1 MMTHGAPRAKRE
13 IAKYKG
19 DIGETVK
26 NMYKKFHSQQTTRPT
41 VSLKIESVAKLSFM
55 TPTIQ

>member
-1 MMTHGAPRAKRE
+1 MMTHGAPGVKRE
-13 IAKYKG
+13 TVKYKG

-26 NMYKKFHSQQTTRPT
+26 NVYKKFHSQQTTRPN
-41 VSLKIESVAKLSFM
+41 VSVKIKSVAKLSFM